1 MIFVRELADPGAGL
15 ADVGGKGA
23 SLAAMIGAGFDVPDG
38 FQVVTDAYRAFVDD
52 HELRGPID
60 AALARVE
67 PGDPAS
73 TAAASAEII
82 GLFRSYP
89 VPAAVATS
97 IEKAY
102 ADLGAPPV
110 AVRSSATAEDLES
123 ASFAGQQD
131 SFLNIR
137 GPEPLLAAVRDCWAS
152 LWTDRAIAY
161 RVRQGI
167 DHDQVA
173 LAVVVQ
179 RLVEADASGVLF
191 TVDPVTGAADQI
203 VINAAWGLGEAVV
216 SGAVTPDVYRVR
228 RGDRTV
234 IEATVAYKTIM
245 TVLTEGGTEERPV
258 PADLRT
264 APALTTEQAVS
275 LAELGIRLADWS
287 GSERDVEWCRT
298 GDRLQILQSRPV
310 TAVAAEPVP
319 ASGPDPWNDARFS
332 DHLWANTNVGEAI
345 PDVLTPASWSA
356 VQLFMAGTMPTAS
369 IPGYLGYG
377 RIAGRIYLD
386 LSMQASLLG
395 AVGVGE
401 ARFRSMIGTVFGRI
415 PEDLP
420 IPKAAIGRWRAI
432 RSLLPIV
439 IWMRILVRRNAPK
452 IDQYVAE
459 HPALCERRRAEIA
472 GIEDPSMLAALWTD
486 TLRPELDRASEML
499 TAATRSTGMGP
510 ITTPEKLAALV
521 GEAEAAKITSGL
533 GASAGQLASLGL
545 VAGLDQLARGELDV
559 ETFNRRYAHRG
570 PHEFEL
576 SSPRPAEDPHW
587 IEQRL
592 AEQGDGPDFA
602 TMITRQ
608 QEQQRE
614 AWDRLAAA
622 HPKQATR
629 LRPLLARWAKMS
641 RDREQTRS
649 EVVRYFW
656 VIRDFVRRAGEL
668 LGIGDD
674 AYFLDLD
681 ELIAA
686 LRCAP
691 VDATLIMERRDAY
704 EHYRAL
710 PAPPSLILGP
720 FDPYRWAAQ
729 PNRRTDL
736 WAPGRADDHETGA
749 KITGFAGAG
758 GSVEGVARVII
769 DPAEG
774 DRLQPGEIL
783 VTSITNVGWT
793 PLFPRASAVV
803 TDIGAPLSHAAIVA
817 RELGIP
823 AVVGTGTATMR
834 ISSGDRIRVDGSAG
848 TVELLT

>member
-23 SLAAMIGAGFDVPDG
+23 SLAAMIGAGFDVPNG
-38 FQVVTDAYRAFVDD
+38 FHVVTDAYRAFVDE
-52 HELRGPID
+52 HGLGEPI
-60 AALARVE
+60 AAVLAVVE
-67 PGDPAS
+67 PDDPRS

-82 GLFRSYP
+82 GLFGSRPMP
-89 VPAAVATS
+89 VAVATE

-102 ADLGAPPV
+102 ADLGAPAV

-137 GPEPLLAAVRDCWAS
+137 DPEHLLAAVRDCWAS
-152 LWTDRAIAY
+152 LWTDRAIGY
-161 RVRQGI
+161 RARQGI

-191 TVDPVTGAADQI
+191 TVDPVTGATDQV

-234 IEATVAYKTIM
+234 IEATVADKSIM
-245 TVLTEGGTEERPV
+245 TVLTEDGTEEQPV

-264 APALTTEQAVS
+264 APTLTAEQAVS
-275 LAELGIRLADWS
+275 LAELGIRLADWAD
-287 GSERDVEWCRT
+287 SERDVEWCRT
-298 GDRLQILQSRPV
+298 GDRLQIVQSRPV
-310 TAVAAEPVP
+310 TGAAAEPVP
-319 ASGPDPWNDARFS
+319 TAGPDPWNDARDS

-356 VQLFMAGTMPTAS
+356 VQLFLAGTMPTAS
-369 IPGYLGYG
+369 LPGHLGYG

-395 AVGVGE
+395 AFGVGE
-401 ARFRSMIGTVFGRI
+401 ARFRSIIGTLFGRV
-415 PEDLP
+415 PEDLR
-420 IPKAAIGRWRAI
+420 IPRAAMSRWRAI
-432 RSLLPIV
+432 RSLVPIV
-439 IWMRILVRRNAPK
+439 IGMRILVRRNAGK
-452 IDQYVAE
+452 IDRYVAE
-459 HPALCERRRAEIA
+459 HPALCERRRSEIA
-472 GIEDPSMLAALWTD
+472 AIEDPAALAALWTD
-486 TLRPELDRASEML
+486 RLRPELDHASVML
-499 TAATRSTGMGP
+499 TAATRSAGMGP
-510 ITTPEKLAALV
+510 ITTPQKLAALV

-533 GASAGQLASLGL
+533 GATAGQLASLGL
-545 VAGLDQLARGELDV
+545 ISGLDQLSRGELDA

-576 SSPRPAEDPHW
+576 SSPRPAEEPDW

-592 AEQGDGPDFA
+592 AEQGTGPDLE

-608 QEQQRE
+608 EERQRE

-622 HPKQATR
+622 HPKQVAR
-629 LRPLLARWAKMS
+629 LRPRLGRWAKMS

-656 VIRDFVRRAGEL
+656 VIRDWVRRAGVL

-674 AYFLDLD
+674 AFFLTLD
-681 ELIAA
+681 ELVAA
-686 LRCAP
+686 LRGGP
-691 VDATLIMERRDAY
+691 VDPESIMERRDAY
-704 EHYRAL
+704 DHYRAL

-720 FDPYRWAAQ
+720 FDPYRWAARSD
-729 PNRRTDL
+729 RRPDL
-736 WAPGRADDHETGA
+736 WAPGRIDDHETGA
-749 KITGFAGAG
+749 KLTGFAGAG
-758 GSVEGVARVII
+758 GMVEGVARVII
-769 DPAEG
+769 DPADG
-774 DRLQPGEIL
+774 DRLQPGEVL

-834 ISSGDRIRVDGSAG
+834 INSGDRIRVDGSAG